1 MDSSA
6 THTSLMEL
14 KRKVRDLNEK
24 VEEQEEQN
32 EVLDLTDIEGKT
44 TITVADVVTSM
55 RTLQQNIL
63 EKVCTKAN
71 LDECKQH
78 IQDVEVGFDMLDRKF
93 QSELEF
99 R

>member
-32 EVLDLTDIEGKT
+32 EVLDLSDIEGKT

-55 RTLQQNIL
+55 RTL
-63 EKVCTKAN
+63 
-71 LDECKQH
+71 
-78 IQDVEVGFDMLDRKF
+78 
-93 QSELEF
+93 
-99 R
+99 